1 MTSSALQKR
10 LTGLLVNALAASGK
24 CSEDDLIPAAE
35 FITGFIEKD
44 VIILPEKV
52 SSDELR
58 EAITSDCYW
67 KCVNG
72 NRK

>member
-1 MTSSALQKR
+1 MTHSALQKR

-24 CSEDDLIPAAE
+24 CAEDDLIPTAE
-35 FITGFIEKD
+35 FITGFIKND

-58 EAITSDCYW
+58 EAIESDCYW

>member
-1 MTSSALQKR
+1 MKNSALQKR
-10 LTGLLVNALAASGK
+10 LTGLLVNALAASGR
-24 CSEDDLIPAAE
+24 CSEDNIIPVAE

-44 VIILPEKV
+44 VIILPERV

-58 EAITSDCYW
+58 ETIEGDCYW

>member
-1 MTSSALQKR
+1 MTNSALQKR
-10 LTGLLVNALAASGK
+10 LTGLLVNALAASRK
-24 CSEDDLIPAAE
+24 CAEDALIPAAE
-35 FITGFIEKD
+35 FITGFIEND
-44 VIILPEKV
+44 VIVLPERV

-58 EAITSDCYW
+58 EIIESDCYW